1 MSTVGGAQQTRE
13 WKWRPGAR
21 ALCVLLT
28 LGAGGCGAS
37 AGDDARSSAPP
48 PEDPSALYASVERRL
63 LEAEAVSVAF
73 HVTSEG
79 AFVADLEGTLY
90 TSADRSELAA
100 TGTFGGAPVD
110 VRLEADGAQFRYGS
124 AAAPTGAPRPA
135 ALEEALL
142 VGLMRMG
149 VLHNLAMLTAGQ
161 GADHA
166 EGGVQEWVRVDGFT
180 DAASGHGVGF
190 DITVAG
196 TPSGSATLRL
206 DERGL
211 PREREQVVQFPGGEM
226 RVLERYS
233 RVETTG

>member
-1 MSTVGGAQQTRE
+1 MTRWYEVG
-13 WKWRPGAR
+13 PAR
-21 ALCVLLT
+21 APGLAAGRAAVCLLV
-28 LGAGGCGAS
+28 LGATGCDAS
-37 AGDDARSSAPP
+37 GNGQSGRGTP
-48 PEDPSALYASVERRL
+48 PEEPPARYASVEQRL
-63 LEAEAVSVAF
+63 LDAESVSLAF

-79 AFVADLEGTLY
+79 AFAADLEGTLH
-90 TSADRSELAA
+90 TSADRTELIA
-100 TGTFGGAPVD
+100 TGTFGGGPVD
-110 VRLEADGAQFRYGS
+110 VGLQADGTGYRFGS
-124 AAAPTGAPRPA
+124 ATAPTNAPRPA

-166 EGGVQEWVRVDGFT
+166 EGGVREWVVVDGFA
-180 DAASGHGVGF
+180 DAATGDGVRF

-196 TPSGSATLRL
+196 IPSGSATLLL

-211 PREREQVVQFPGGEM
+211 PRERTQVVQFPSGEM
-226 RVLERYS
+226 RVVERYT